1 MRQQEFDDLTRP
13 FLGLPLSRL
22 WRGYGSALY
31 VEVGPL
37 SLRYPRSNH
46 PKAERSLEFG
56 WTWRVET
63 SRSILFGS
71 SSSDQRIS
79 QGLKPLE
86 NLVIE
91 GISLGGRLPE
101 LHLKLSGGRWL
112 SSFAASE
119 SQPEWTVFLPD
130 GSWITVRGGRLKRET
145 GKRFAIVRADPSQS

>member
-22 WRGYGSALY
+22 WRRCGSALY

-37 SLRYPRSNH
+37 SLRYPRSNYA
-46 PKAERSLEFG
+46 KAERGLEFG
-56 WTWRVET
+56 GTWRVET

-71 SSSDQRIS
+71 SSSDQRIN

-91 GISLGGRLPE
+91 GISPGGRLPE
-101 LHLKLSGGRWL
+101 LHVKLSSGRWQ

-119 SQPEWTVFLPD
+119 SQPDWTAFLPD
-130 GSWITVRGGRLKRET
+130 GSWFTVSGGRLKRET
-145 GKRFAIVRADPSQS
+145 GRRFAIALDTPSQP